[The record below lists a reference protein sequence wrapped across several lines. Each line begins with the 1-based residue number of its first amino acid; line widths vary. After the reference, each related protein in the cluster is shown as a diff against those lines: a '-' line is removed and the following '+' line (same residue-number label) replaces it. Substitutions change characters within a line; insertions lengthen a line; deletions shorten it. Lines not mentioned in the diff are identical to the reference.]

1 VDCTPAQIA
10 EIVGRFLSRTR
21 GIGSDAVQPSTALLR
36 EGLLDSFSLV
46 ELMLDL
52 EQALGVTLQEG
63 ALLPEDFDT
72 PQVLC
77 ERIQQL

>member
-1 VDCTPAQIA
+1 VDCTPAQVA
-10 EIVGRFLSRTR
+10 DIVGRFLSRTR
-21 GIGSDAVQPSTALLR
+21 GISADAVQPTTALLR

-63 ALLPEDFDT
+63 TLLPEDFDT
-72 PQVLC
+72 PQALC
-77 ERIQQL
+77 ERIRQL

>member
-1 VDCTPAQIA
+1 VDCTPSQIS
-10 EIVGRFLSRTR
+10 EIVGSFLARTR
-21 GIGSDAVQPSTALLR
+21 GISAEVVQPSTPLLR

-46 ELMLDL
+46 ELTLDL

-63 ALLPEDFDT
+63 TLLPEDFDT